1 MTFEE
6 YAFART
12 SALVRLARLLTGDEH
27 RAEDLVQDVLARA
40 YARWARISRTDRPDA
55 YVRRMLVNAHHSWW
69 RRHSSQ
75 EISVADVH
83 DRPGATDEAAG
94 VAERDALWRLV
105 RTLPARQ
112 RTVIVLRYYED
123 LDDAS
128 IAEIMDC
135 STGTVRTH
143 AKRALTALRER
154 QEATASASARTG
166 GEF

>member
-40 YARWARISRTDRPDA
+40 YARWGRISRTDRPDA
-55 YVRRMLVNAHHSWW
+55 YVRRMLVNTHNSWW
-69 RRHSSQ
+69 RRRSSR
-75 EISVADVH
+75 EISVAAVLDRAGDV
-83 DRPGATDEAAG
+83 DEAAG

-105 RTLPARQ
+105 CDLPARQ

-123 LDDAS
+123 LDDTA
-128 IAEIMDC
+128 IAEILAC

-143 AKRALTALRER
+143 ARRALAALRQR
-154 QEATASASARTG
+154 QVAATHAWA
-166 GEF
+166 GEL

>member
-40 YARWARISRTDRPDA
+40 YARWGRISRTDRPDA
-55 YVRRMLVNAHHSWW
+55 YVRRMLVNTHNSWW
-69 RRHSSQ
+69 RRLSSR
-75 EISVADVH
+75 EISVAAVL
-83 DRPGATDEAAG
+83 DRAGEVDEAAG

-105 RTLPARQ
+105 CALPARQ

-123 LDDAS
+123 LDDTS
-128 IAEIMDC
+128 IAEILAC

-143 AKRALTALRER
+143 ARRALAALRQR
-154 QEATASASARTG
+154 QVATTHAWA
-166 GEF
+166 GEL

>member
-6 YAFART
+6 YAFVR
-12 SALVRLARLLTGDEH
+12 SPALMRLARLLTGDEH

-40 YARWARISRTDRPDA
+40 FARWGRIARTAQPDL

-69 RRHSSQ
+69 RRRSSR
-75 EISVADVH
+75 ETSVATVTE
-83 DRPGATDEAAG
+83 RANAGDEATE

-105 RTLPARQ
+105 RALPPRQ

-123 LDDAS
+123 LDDLT
-128 IAEIMDC
+128 IAEILGC

-154 QEATASASARTG
+154 QRVSTADPTG
-166 GEF
+166 AF

>member
-27 RAEDLVQDVLARA
+27 RAEDLVQEVLAQA
-40 YARWARISRTDRPDA
+40 YARWGRIARTDRPDA
-55 YVRRMLVNAHHSWW
+55 YVRRMLVNAHRSWW
-69 RRHSSQ
+69 RRRSSR
-75 EISVADVH
+75 EITVAAVLDQAGDV
-83 DRPGATDEAAG
+83 DEAAG

-105 RTLPARQ
+105 CALPARQ

-128 IAEIMDC
+128 IAEILDC

-143 AKRALTALRER
+143 AKRALTALRQR
-154 QEATASASARTG
+154 QAAASPARA

>member
-40 YARWARISRTDRPDA
+40 YARWGRISRTDQPDA

-69 RRHSSQ
+69 RRRSSR
-75 EISVADVH
+75 EVSVADVL
-83 DRPGATDEAAG
+83 DRAGDVDEAAG

-105 RTLPARQ
+105 RDLPARQ

-123 LDDAS
+123 LDDTS
-128 IAEIMDC
+128 IAEILAC

-143 AKRALTALRER
+143 AKRALTALRRR
-154 QEATASASARTG
+154 QEAPTLARAG
-166 GEF
+166 DL

>member
-27 RAEDLVQDVLARA
+27 RAEDLVQEVLARA
-40 YARWARISRTDRPDA
+40 YARWGRISRTDRPDA
-55 YVRRMLVNAHHSWW
+55 YVRRMLVNTHNSWW
-69 RRHSSQ
+69 RRRSSQ
-75 EISVADVH
+75 EISVAAVL
-83 DRPGATDEAAG
+83 DRAGEVDEAAG

-105 RTLPARQ
+105 CDLPARQ

-123 LDDAS
+123 LDDTS
-128 IAEIMDC
+128 IAEILAC

-143 AKRALTALRER
+143 AKRALAALRQR
-154 QEATASASARTG
+154 QVAATPARA
-166 GEF
+166 GEL

>member
-1 MTFEE
+1 VTFEE

-12 SALVRLARLLTGDEH
+12 SALVRLARLLTDDEH

-40 YARWARISRTDRPDA
+40 YARWGRISRTDQPDA

-69 RRHSSQ
+69 RRRSSR
-75 EISVADVH
+75 ELSVAAVLDRAADV
-83 DRPGATDEAAG
+83 DEAAG

-105 RTLPARQ
+105 RDLPARQ

-123 LDDAS
+123 LDDTA
-128 IAEIMDC
+128 IAEILAC

-143 AKRALTALRER
+143 AKRALTALRRR
-154 QEATASASARTG
+154 QEAPTPVRAG
-166 GEF
+166 DL

>member
-12 SALVRLARLLTGDEH
+12 SALVRLARLLTDDEH
-27 RAEDLVQDVLARA
+27 RAEDLVQEVLARA
-40 YARWARISRTDRPDA
+40 YARWGRISRTDRPDA

-69 RRHSSQ
+69 RRRSSR
-75 EISVADVH
+75 EVSVAAVT
-83 DRPGATDEAAG
+83 DRAGAADEAAT

-105 RTLPARQ
+105 RELPRSQ

-123 LDDAS
+123 LDDTS
-128 IAEIMDC
+128 IAEILAC

-143 AKRALTALRER
+143 AKRALATLRKR
-154 QEATASASARTG
+154 QEAPTPARA